1 MHSRM
6 TLTATARL
14 AAPRFSTKAAASIK
28 APKKIYGTH
37 GRYAEATYIAASKAS
52 LLDKVASELGA
63 FKAVMGKSPNF
74 ASFLANPSV
83 PRGEKMTKIGALLAE
98 DKISFV
104 TRNLFVTLAANG
116 RIGESDKVRGGAG
129 SKNCGQYICLC
140 LGGGGRRPDRY
151 LDIV

>member
-1 MHSRM
+1 MRRSVQA
-6 TLTATARL
+6 L
-14 AAPRFSTKAAASIK
+14 SSKAAAAVVK

-37 GRYAEATYIAASKAS
+37 GRYAEAAFIAASKANV
-52 LLDKVASELGA
+52 LEKVASELGA
-63 FKAVMGKSPNF
+63 FKDVMGKSPNF

-116 RIGESDKVRGGAG
+116 RIGESEKIINAYEELMAA
-129 SKNCGQYICLC
+129 SKGVYFCFPNAMLRVAYFA
-140 LGGGGRRPDRY
+140 
-151 LDIV
+151 